1 MQAGQVSEDLEAVIM
16 AVNETP
22 EYRDEI
28 VDGFIDRMLRRRK
41 RRFAMW
47 RTTAILLGVGI
58 LGTLF
63 IDRLISFPLSLFALA
78 FLWITIV
85 AIWAATRMVAILE
98 RHVARFALMW
108 LLTRTALRRGVSGG
122 VLTLLVPVAKT
133 WLKRFV
139 SRYLGGNCAVG
150 ACVRLRKRA
159 YATV

>member
-1 MQAGQVSEDLEAVIM
+1 MQAGQVSDDLEAVIM

-22 EYRDEI
+22 EYREEI
-28 VDGFIDRMLRRRK
+28 IDGFIDQMLRRRR

-47 RTTAILLGVGI
+47 RMTAILLAVGI

-85 AIWAATRMVAILE
+85 ATWATTRMVAILE
-98 RHVARFALMW
+98 RHVARFTLMW

-122 VLTLLVPVAKT
+122 ILTLLTLSVAKT

-139 SRYLGGNCAVG
+139 SRYLG
-150 ACVRLRKRA
+150 
-159 YATV
+159 

>member
-1 MQAGQVSEDLEAVIM
+1 MQVGQVSEDLEAVIM

-28 VDGFIDRMLRRRK
+28 VDGFVDQMLRRRK
-41 RRFAMW
+41 RRFALW

-63 IDRLISFPLSLFALA
+63 IDRLISFPLSFFALA
-78 FLWITIV
+78 FLWIAIV
-85 AIWAATRMVAILE
+85 AIWATTRMVAILE
-98 RHVARFALMW
+98 RHVARFTLMW

-139 SRYLGGNCAVG
+139 SRYLG
-150 ACVRLRKRA
+150 
-159 YATV
+159 

>member
-1 MQAGQVSEDLEAVIM
+1 MQAGQVSDDLEAVIM

-22 EYRDEI
+22 EYREQI
-28 VDGFIDRMLRRRK
+28 MDGFIDQVLRGRK
-41 RRFAMW
+41 RRFALW
-47 RTTAILLGVGI
+47 RTTSILLAVGI
-58 LGTLF
+58 VGTLF

-85 AIWAATRMVAILE
+85 ATWATTRMVAILE

-122 VLTLLVPVAKT
+122 ILTLLTLSGAKT

-139 SRYLGGNCAVG
+139 SQYLD
-150 ACVRLRKRA
+150 
-159 YATV
+159 

>member
-1 MQAGQVSEDLEAVIM
+1 
-16 AVNETP
+16 
-22 EYRDEI
+22 
-28 VDGFIDRMLRRRK
+28 MLRRRK

-139 SRYLGGNCAVG
+139 TRYLG
-150 ACVRLRKRA
+150 
-159 YATV
+159 

>member
-28 VDGFIDRMLRRRK
+28 VDGFIDQMLRRRK

-78 FLWITIV
+78 LLWITIV

-139 SRYLGGNCAVG
+139 TRYLG
-150 ACVRLRKRA
+150 
-159 YATV
+159 

>member
-22 EYRDEI
+22 EYREEI
-28 VDGFIDRMLRRRK
+28 IDGFIDQMLRRRK
-41 RRFAMW
+41 RRFVLW
-47 RTTAILLGVGI
+47 RTTAILLAVGI

-85 AIWAATRMVAILE
+85 ATWATTRLVATLE
-98 RHVARFALMW
+98 RHVARFTLMW
-108 LLTRTALRRGVSGG
+108 LLTRTALQRGVSGG
-122 VLTLLVPVAKT
+122 ILTLLTLSGAKT

-139 SRYLGGNCAVG
+139 SRYLD
-150 ACVRLRKRA
+150 
-159 YATV
+159 

>member
-28 VDGFIDRMLRRRK
+28 VDGFVDQMLRRRK

-78 FLWITIV
+78 LLWITIV

-139 SRYLGGNCAVG
+139 TRYLC
-150 ACVRLRKRA
+150 
-159 YATV
+159 

>member
-22 EYRDEI
+22 QYREEI
-28 VDGFIDRMLRRRK
+28 IDGFIDQMLRRRK
-41 RRFAMW
+41 RRFALW
-47 RTTAILLGVGI
+47 RTTAILLAIGI

-78 FLWITIV
+78 LLWITIV
-85 AIWAATRMVAILE
+85 ATWATTRMVAILE

-108 LLTRTALRRGVSGG
+108 LLTRTALRRGISGG
-122 VLTLLVPVAKT
+122 IPTLLMLSGAKT

-139 SRYLGGNCAVG
+139 SQYLD
-150 ACVRLRKRA
+150 
-159 YATV
+159 